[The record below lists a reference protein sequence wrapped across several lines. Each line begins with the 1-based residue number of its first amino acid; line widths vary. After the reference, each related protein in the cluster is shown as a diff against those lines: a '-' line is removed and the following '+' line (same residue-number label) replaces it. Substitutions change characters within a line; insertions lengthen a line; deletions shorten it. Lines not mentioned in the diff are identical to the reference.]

1 MPSPPISVVMPVND
15 GQAFLDE
22 AVGSIRAQTFQ
33 DFELIIVDD
42 GSRDATPEI
51 LRRHAVADRRIRI
64 VTQPQ
69 TGVVAALN
77 NGIAASGGPYLARMD
92 ADDVAKPD
100 RLARQLE
107 ILARHPNVAAV
118 GSGYDVIDHAGR
130 VRRRVMMPTDPE
142 VIRTTLERTNC
153 MAHPT
158 VLMRRDAVIAA
169 GGYRGAFRHCED
181 YDLWLRLAEHHD
193 LLNVEE
199 PLLLY
204 REHPGQL
211 TWRNLEQ
218 RILSELG
225 AHVSARHRRRGQPD
239 PAERTALISV
249 DVLRELGMTD
259 ADIRAQIVRR
269 ALNAT
274 REARRAGHWN
284 AAFAAFALA
293 RQQGALPW
301 RSTIHFLLALGGR

>member
-1 MPSPPISVVMPVND
+1 MPSPPISVVMPVNN

-22 AVGSIRAQTFQ
+22 AVCSIRAQTFQ
-33 DFELIIVDD
+33 DFELIVVDD

-51 LRRHAVADRRIRI
+51 LRHHAVVDRRIRI
-64 VTQPQ
+64 VTQSQ
-69 TGVVAALN
+69 AGVVAALN

-92 ADDVAKPD
+92 ADDVTKPD
-100 RLARQLE
+100 RLARQLD
-107 ILARHPNVAAV
+107 ILARHPNVAAI
-118 GSGYDVIDHAGR
+118 GSGYDVIDRAGR
-130 VRRRVMMPTDPE
+130 VRRQVTMPIDPE
-142 VIRTTLERTNC
+142 VIRTTLDRTNC
-153 MAHPT
+153 MAHST

-181 YDLWLRLAEHHD
+181 YDLWLRLVEHHD
-193 LLNVEE
+193 LLNVDE

-225 AHVSARHRRRGQPD
+225 AHISASHRRRGRPD
-239 PAERTALISV
+239 PADRSALISA
-249 DVLRELGMTD
+249 DVLRELGMSDT
-259 ADIRAQIVRR
+259 DIRAQIVRR

>member
-1 MPSPPISVVMPVND
+1 MPSPPISVVMPVNN

-22 AVGSIRAQTFQ
+22 AVCSIRAQTFQ
-33 DFELIIVDD
+33 DFELIVVDD

-51 LRRHAVADRRIRI
+51 LRHHAVVDRRIRI
-64 VTQPQ
+64 VTQSQ
-69 TGVVAALN
+69 AGVVAALN

-100 RLARQLE
+100 RLARQLD
-107 ILARHPNVAAV
+107 ILARHPNVAAI
-118 GSGYDVIDHAGR
+118 GSGYDVIDRAGR
-130 VRRRVMMPTDPE
+130 VRRQVTMPIDPE
-142 VIRTTLERTNC
+142 VIRTTLDRTNC
-153 MAHPT
+153 MAHST

-181 YDLWLRLAEHHD
+181 YDLWLRLVEHHD
-193 LLNVEE
+193 LLNVDE

-225 AHVSARHRRRGQPD
+225 AHISASHRRRGRPD
-239 PAERTALISV
+239 PADRSALISA
-249 DVLRELGMTD
+249 DVLRELGMSDT
-259 ADIRAQIVRR
+259 DIRAQIVRR